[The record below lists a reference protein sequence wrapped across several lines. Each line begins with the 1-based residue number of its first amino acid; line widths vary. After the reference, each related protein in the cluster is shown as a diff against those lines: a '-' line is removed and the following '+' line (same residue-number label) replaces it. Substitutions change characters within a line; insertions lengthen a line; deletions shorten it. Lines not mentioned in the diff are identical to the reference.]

1 MTNNFQG
8 DLMLIETPDGGD
20 CVFADGLISADPA
33 FGTAVYIS
41 LFGGN
46 KDDAGAVK
54 NKNTWWGNT
63 LQGVSENEKI
73 VSRFQN
79 FIHVMPMTVKNIKDA
94 RDMAS
99 LDLKWIIDEG
109 IADEIIVDTRS
120 EGINRLRLFLK
131 ATKAGKNI
139 FESEY
144 GVLWGAGLNGI

>member
-1 MTNNFQG
+1 MTNFQG
-8 DLMLIETPDGGD
+8 DLKLIETPDGGD

-46 KDDAGAVK
+46 KADAGAVK
-54 NKNTWWGNT
+54 NRDTWWGNT
-63 LQGVSENEKI
+63 LQGVSESEKI

-94 RDMAS
+94 RDMAN

-109 IADEIIVDTRS
+109 IADELIIDTRS
-120 EGINRLRLFLK
+120 EGINRLRLFVK

>member
-1 MTNNFQG
+1 MTQNFQG

-20 CVFADGLISADPA
+20 CVLNDGLFAADLA

-46 KDDAGAVK
+46 KADAGAVK
-54 NKNTWWGNT
+54 NKDTWWGNT
-63 LQGVSENEKI
+63 LPGVLEKEKI

-94 RDMAS
+94 REMAS

-109 IADEIIVDTRS
+109 IADEVIVDTRS
-120 EGINRLRLFLK
+120 EGINRLRLFVK
-131 ATKAGKNI
+131 AIKAGKNI
-139 FESEY
+139 FETDY

>member
-1 MTNNFQG
+1 MNNFQG

-20 CVFADGLISADPA
+20 CVLTDGLLSADPA
-33 FGTAVYIS
+33 FGTAVYTS

-46 KDDAGAVK
+46 EDDPGAIK

-63 LQGVSENEKI
+63 IEGVSEKEKI

-79 FIHVMPMTVKNIKDA
+79 FIRVMPMTIKNIKDA

-99 LDLKWIIDEG
+99 LDLKWITDEG
-109 IADEIIVDTRS
+109 IADEVIVDTRS
-120 EGINRLRLFLK
+120 EEINRLRLFVK
-131 ATKAGKNI
+131 AIKAGNTL
-139 FESEY
+139 FETDY